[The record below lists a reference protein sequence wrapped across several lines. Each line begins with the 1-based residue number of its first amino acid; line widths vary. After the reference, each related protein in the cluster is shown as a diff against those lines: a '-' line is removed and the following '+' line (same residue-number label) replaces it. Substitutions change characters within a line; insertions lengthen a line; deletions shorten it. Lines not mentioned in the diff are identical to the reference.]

1 MANVV
6 TDNRVLNKYA
16 KAAEIRCILHS
27 MFTANRYEFVYYLI
41 NGFMSVFQ
49 GINSNNV
56 EFNGDH
62 FVVHYPSNSNIL
74 TDYAAV
80 SLNTKEAIM
89 YSETMNNVVQIIY
102 NAIKLAVCNNFNR
115 FGIKILP
122 ASGTVPT
129 YEDLPQSAP
138 LGTTYLVGSPD
149 DPSGFIEYLFTPLGP
164 TGVWHPIC
172 IHAKTLDDHFNA
184 VIGDTILDE
193 ELAACF
199 QYIESNINIDNHAIS
214 LLCDIVIYSD
224 FFIFKI

>member
-6 TDNRVLNKYA
+6 ADNRVLNKYA
-16 KAAEIRCILHS
+16 KAAEIRCILHNMLRS
-27 MFTANRYEFVYYLI
+27 NRYDFVYYLI

-56 EFNGDH
+56 EWDGQQFI
-62 FVVHYPSNSNIL
+62 VHYPSNSDIL

-89 YSETMNNVVQIIY
+89 YSETMNNAIQIIY
-102 NAIKLAVCNNFNR
+102 NAIKLSVCNNFNR
-115 FGIKILP
+115 YGVKILP

-129 YEDLPQSAP
+129 CEDLPQSVP
-138 LGTTYLVGSPD
+138 VGTTYLVGSPED
-149 DPSGFIEYLFTPLGP
+149 QSGFVEYLFLPDG
-164 TGVWHPIC
+164 WHI
-172 IHAKTLDDHFNA
+172 IATNTKTLDDHFNF
-184 VIGDTILDE
+184 VIGQIMDE